1 MFLKRRVFKFLK
13 RVKRSFFLISAFII
27 GYLIYEWGEKEHT
40 RLGRKN
46 PADYA
51 NDE

>member
-1 MFLKRRVFKFLK
+1 MNL
-13 RVKRSFFLISAFII
+13 FFISAFII
-27 GYLIYEWGEKEHT
+27 GYLLYEGIEADYARH
-40 RLGRKN
+40 LRKN